1 VQPASAHVVAQT
13 PLTHFCVFVPAPR
26 PGQLH
31 VRLGQSVACWHP
43 PDPLVPELVPDV
55 PELVPEVPEDV
66 PEVPEDVLP
75 EDVPEL
81 PEELDEDEDEHARTT
96 RPANARTMGA
106 VRIAAVY
113 AFFG

>member
-1 VQPASAHVVAQT
+1 LQ
-13 PLTHFCVFVPAPR
+13 
-26 PGQLH
+26 

-55 PELVPEVPEDV
+55 PELVPDVPEDV
-66 PEVPEDVLP
+66 PPEEAPDVP

-81 PEELDEDEDEHARTT
+81 PEELDEELDEDEEEHARTT

-113 AFFG
+113 ALFG